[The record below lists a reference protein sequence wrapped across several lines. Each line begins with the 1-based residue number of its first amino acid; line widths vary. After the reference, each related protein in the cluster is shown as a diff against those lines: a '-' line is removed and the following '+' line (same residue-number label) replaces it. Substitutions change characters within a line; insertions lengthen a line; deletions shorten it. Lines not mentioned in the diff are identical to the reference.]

1 MNKLALSVIA
11 GALLATGS
19 AVAQTSTQT
28 GSNQAPSAQ
37 TPQTLQTTPAP
48 LVRKAQQP
56 TRQSLLTDDGTPLKV
71 NPQSKNARAK

>member
-1 MNKLALSVIA
+1 MNRLALSMIA
-11 GALLATGS
+11 GLLLATGS

-28 GSNQAPSAQ
+28 PPSQTPSTQ

-56 TRQSLLTDDGTPLKV
+56 TRQSLLTDDGTPVKV
-71 NPQSKNARAK
+71 NPQSKNARVK